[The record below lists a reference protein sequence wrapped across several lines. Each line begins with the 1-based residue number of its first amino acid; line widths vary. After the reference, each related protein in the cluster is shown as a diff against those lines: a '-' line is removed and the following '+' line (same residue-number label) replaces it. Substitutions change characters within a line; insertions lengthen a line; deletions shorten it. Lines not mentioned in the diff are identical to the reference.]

1 MVHGGI
7 GKANSLVHA
16 LRGAVGEKRERESVC
31 GEGCGVEKKGEERV
45 CGGRVAGLKI
55 MVRHEKQ

>member
-45 CGGRVAGLKI
+45 CGEGCGVENNGPT
-55 MVRHEKQ
+55 